1 MSATSKLK
9 SFFLHLFFILPIITI
24 FTSSALSIHAQ
35 EPLPEV
41 TIGVREIAPFV
52 IKEDGKYKGFSI
64 DLMEQIAKKSGISI
78 SEYKTY
84 PNVGELIDS
93 VENGQSQV
101 GIAAISITEER
112 EKRID
117 FTQPM
122 FNSGLKILVPNGKAA
137 KAQDSSIFS
146 KMWIA
151 IKSREF
157 LWLVLITLII
167 SLIPAHIMYFIEGIR
182 EKGMF
187 SKNYFHGI
195 AQAFGWTLN
204 TIAIGPSEQPN
215 TRIGKIVTLIWVYLG
230 IIFVAFFTATITSD
244 LTTEKLQGSINSVA
258 DLPGQSVVSIRNS
271 TASTF
276 LNKMNINHTLVDNSN
291 EAFKEVSEGKVDA
304 FVYDAP
310 ALEYYANTEGNGK
323 VVTVGEMFKAEEY
336 GIALPKNSPYREK
349 FDQALL
355 SLKENGE
362 YQTLY
367 QKWFGKSL

>member
-1 MSATSKLK
+1 MSVFTKFAAIYLHV
-9 SFFLHLFFILPIITI
+9 FFTFILSVLLISNIP
-24 FTSSALSIHAQ
+24 IHAQ
-35 EPLPEV
+35 EPFAEV

-52 IKEDGKYKGFSI
+52 VKDNDKYKGFSI
-64 DLMEQIAKKSGISI
+64 DLIEAITKKTGIENKKYVS
-78 SEYKTY
+78 Y
-84 PNVGELIDS
+84 PNVGELVSS

-101 GIAAISITEER
+101 GIAAISITAER
-112 EKRID
+112 ESRID

-122 FNSGLKILVPNGKAA
+122 FNSGLKILVPSSKAA
-137 KAQDSSIFS
+137 QAQDTSIFS
-146 KMWIA
+146 KMWVALKSKAFASLVMLTLLIA
-151 IKSREF
+151 
-157 LWLVLITLII
+157 LV
-167 SLIPAHIMYFIEGIR
+167 PAHIMYFIEGIR

-204 TIAIGPSEQPN
+204 TIAVGPSEQPK
-215 TRIGKIVTLIWVYLG
+215 TRTGRIVTLVWVYLG
-230 IIFVAFFTATITSD
+230 IIFVAFFTATVTSD
-244 LTTEKLQGSINSVA
+244 LTTEKLQGTINSVA

-276 LNKMNINHTLVDNSN
+276 LNKMNIQHTLVDNSS
-291 EAFKEVSEGKVDA
+291 EAFKEVTEGKVDA

-310 ALEYYANTEGNGK
+310 ALEYYSTTEGNGK
-323 VVTVGEMFKAEEY
+323 VVAVGDLFKAEEY

-355 SLKENGE
+355 LLKENGE
-362 YQTLY
+362 YETLY